1 MKIID
6 ISRTLNNELS
16 PWPGDVPFAFR
27 TTASIG
33 PGCPVNIG
41 AITSSVH
48 NGTHADAPFHF
59 DPNGKQIDTL
69 PLSSYL
75 GRAIVV
81 DLSSKFLQ
89 ANNSRSIGVSDLESA
104 SERIAETN
112 RLLIKTKVWSDS
124 AMFPGWIPIL
134 ETDVPAWLEKLGVVL
149 IGMDVPS
156 MDELDSKQLPI
167 HHALA
172 LANIAIVESLD
183 LSLVE
188 AGIYHFAAVPLKIAG
203 GDGAPVRAV
212 LWTT

>member
-6 ISRTLNNELS
+6 ISRTLSNELS

-27 TTASIG
+27 TTARIG

-59 DPNGKQIDTL
+59 DPDGKQIDVL
-69 PLSSYL
+69 SLSSYI
-75 GRAIVV
+75 GRAVVV
-81 DLSSKFLQ
+81 DLASKFLQ
-89 ANNSRSIGVSDLESA
+89 ENNSRTISVSDLESA

-112 RLLIKTKVWSDS
+112 RLLIKTTVWNDS
-124 AMFPGWIPIL
+124 TRFPGWIPIL

-183 LSLVE
+183 LSVVE
-188 AGIYHFAAVPLKIAG
+188 AGVYNFAALPLKIAG
-203 GDGAPVRAV
+203 ADGAPVRAV

>member
-6 ISRTLNNELS
+6 ISRALHNELS

-27 TTASIG
+27 TTARIG

-59 DPNGKQIDTL
+59 DPEGKQIDVL
-69 PLSSYL
+69 SLSSYV
-75 GRAIVV
+75 GRAVVV
-81 DLSSKFLQ
+81 DLSSRFLQ
-89 ANNSRSIGVSDLESA
+89 ENNSRTISVSDLESA

-112 RLLIKTKVWSDS
+112 RLLIKTKVWNDS
-124 AMFPGWIPIL
+124 TRFPTWIPIL

-149 IGMDVPS
+149 LGMDVPS

-172 LANIAIVESLD
+172 RANIAIVESLD
-183 LSLVE
+183 LSVVE
-188 AGIYHFAAVPLKIAG
+188 AGVYNLAALPLKIAG
-203 GDGAPVRAV
+203 ADGAPVRAV